1 MKCLGRIFGN
11 HVAAEGCLN
20 EFELIQRQAGDA
32 TVVGV
37 LDLVALA
44 EGRAQDAD
52 RIGPMS
58 LDLEMDRAD
67 WFQDGYIICNALFA
81 VKHYINYVWLHLK
94 NNTIT

>member
-1 MKCLGRIFGN
+1 MAGSIFSGVKRLKCLGRILRN

-37 LDLVALA
+37 LNLVALA

-52 RIGPMS
+52 RMGPMS
-58 LDLEMDRAD
+58 LNLEMDRAD
-67 WFQDGYIICNALFA
+67 GFQDGYIIHKA
-81 VKHYINYVWLHLK
+81 VLK
-94 NNTIT
+94 